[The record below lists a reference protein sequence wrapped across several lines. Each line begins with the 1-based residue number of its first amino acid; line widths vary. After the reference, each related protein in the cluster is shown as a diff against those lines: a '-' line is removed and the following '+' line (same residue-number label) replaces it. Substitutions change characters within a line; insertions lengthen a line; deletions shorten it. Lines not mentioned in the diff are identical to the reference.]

1 MFDGF
6 KGIEGIK
13 RKKQSEF
20 LMLAALAYICLQI
33 ALKAVQYFLARSF
46 LKIAIANEG
55 KAKASETP
63 GHQCNDISMIQ
74 LNWSDAKLA
83 Q

>member
-6 KGIEGIK
+6 KGIDGIK

-33 ALKAVQYFLARSF
+33 ALKAVQYFLACSF
-46 LKIAIANEG
+46 MKLLNEG
-55 KAKASETP
+55 KAKANKTP
-63 GHQCNDISMIQ
+63 GHQCNDLSMIQ
-74 LNWSDAKLA
+74 LN
-83 Q
+83 